1 MPQTSAAKAPAPR
14 DDHSVGRPPAART
27 YLCWS
32 RALLQVAEMQAD
44 VGSLRLA
51 ADLCEALL
59 GDGRIQALL
68 RTRVQAL
75 LGLTPTFSAS
85 SGDGRRHSRVGRA
98 LEQEEDFWKLCPVD
112 ESALLLTWGLL
123 LGVAIGRLEYWD
135 TDAPAND
142 VAGVRMHKGR
152 VVPRIRFWHP
162 RFLRYDARIDA
173 WFVRTAAGTEERV
186 TPGHGGWLLF
196 TPYGRSRPSS
206 TAPWRGIKDFWLT
219 KHRARE
225 DWDNHG
231 EKGAIFFVEAA
242 QSARPEQR
250 QDMGAQLNEAA
261 GDLAVVAPNGYKGD
275 FFESTSTGQLH
286 SGRID
291 TANSEFAV
299 TLLGH
304 ANNAEVK
311 GANTGATAGENVRY
325 DLATFDAEAWSN
337 FVHDQVLEVYAED
350 NFGDRELAQ
359 YPLYPVKKPDD
370 TVQRGQGLKALGEG
384 VKALTDASD
393 RVDGDK
399 ILETAGVPMLSDAEL
414 AKKREEKAA
423 LTPPPA
429 PPPPAPGP
437 APAPAP
443 AGPTP
448 PPDKAAAT
456 TKEAA

>member
-1 MPQTSAAKAPAPR
+1 MPSKPSTATALR

-51 ADLCEALL
+51 ADLCEALI

-75 LGLTPTFSAS
+75 LGLTPTFSAT

-112 ESALLLTWGLL
+112 ESALPLTWGLL
-123 LGVAIGRLEYWD
+123 LGVAVGRLEYWD

-152 VVPRIRFWHP
+152 VVPRIKFWHP
-162 RFLRYDARIDA
+162 RFLRFDPRLDA
-173 WFVRTAAGTEERV
+173 WFVRTASGLEERV

-196 TPYGRSRPSS
+196 TPYGRSRPWS
-206 TAPWRGIKDFWLT
+206 TAPWRGLKEFWLS
-219 KHRARE
+219 KQRARE

-242 QSARPEQR
+242 EGATPAQR
-250 QDMGAQLNEAA
+250 QQMGSQLNEAG
-261 GDLAVVAPNGYKGD
+261 GDPAVVAPNGYTANLY
-275 FFESTSTGQLH
+275 ESSSTGQLH
-286 SGRID
+286 QNRID
-291 TANSEFAV
+291 AANSEFAV
-299 TLLGH
+299 TILGH

-325 DLATFDAEAWSN
+325 DLALFDAGAWSD

-370 TVQRGQGLKALGEG
+370 TAQRGQGLKAMGEG
-384 VKALTDASD
+384 VKALVDASD
-393 RVDGDK
+393 RVDGNK
-399 ILETAGVPMLSDAEL
+399 ILETAGIPMLSDAEL
-414 AKKREEKAA
+414 ARKREEKAA
-423 LTPPPA
+423 QA
-429 PPPPAPGP
+429 PPPPLP
-437 APAPAP
+437 PAPAP
-443 AGPTP
+443 AGATQP
-448 PPDKAAAT
+448 P